1 MDNVYGFYYMTD
13 IADEETYY
21 FSSWTGEAPD
31 IAYTA
36 IADNTWYHESNY
48 DYRGPTNMY
57 ICYSD
62 LCSLDNC
69 PQHIVTGMDDT
80 GAITGGV
87 FYHDCQQDLD
97 TAPAYDCDMECI
109 HDGVPEQ
116 TLEDFVV
123 LTWQFDDPEAG
134 STIVFKRIEFD
145 TEPDIEYTPYEMYIG
160 PGTNPNIGASGDNVV
175 VVFTDGG
182 SVKCARSSDEGD
194 TWQIGTIGPGTFP
207 AVFMSGSNAYCAY
220 SNGGNLYYT
229 ESKDSGATWSAPAKI
244 NDVDGTVIEAENMID
259 IHPAGIVF
267 TDEREGDYDIYWV
280 PVGNAPFKPGK
291 PDGPTSGK
299 TGQAQTYKTSTIDPN
314 GDDVSFGWDWNDDDV
329 VDEWSDF
336 VGSGVES
343 SISHT
348 FESEYTGNIKV
359 KAKDTNDEE
368 SPWSD
373 PLSVSMPR
381 KDILIRTIMERFFDM
396 FPRAFPVL
404 RQLFGL

>member
-1 MDNVYGFYYMTD
+1 
-13 IADEETYY
+13 
-21 FSSWTGEAPD
+21 
-31 IAYTA
+31 
-36 IADNTWYHESNY
+36 
-48 DYRGPTNMY
+48 
-57 ICYSD
+57 
-62 LCSLDNC
+62 
-69 PQHIVTGMDDT
+69 
-80 GAITGGV
+80 
-87 FYHDCQQDLD
+87 
-97 TAPAYDCDMECI
+97 
-109 HDGVPEQ
+109 
-116 TLEDFVV
+116 
-123 LTWQFDDPEAG
+123 
-134 STIVFKRIEFD
+134 
-145 TEPDIEYTPYEMYIG
+145 
-160 PGTNPNIGASGDNVV
+160 
-175 VVFTDGG
+175 
-182 SVKCARSSDEGD
+182 
-194 TWQIGTIGPGTFP
+194 
-207 AVFMSGSNAYCAY
+207 
-220 SNGGNLYYT
+220 
-229 ESKDSGATWSAPAKI
+229 
-244 NDVDGTVIEAENMID
+244 MID

-267 TDEREGDYDIYWV
+267 TDEREGDYNIYWV